1 MNQISPGLTITVLIL
16 FVLLMIGM
24 VIKSRTS
31 SDNLRSYA
39 VGSVK
44 FSPFTVAL
52 ALASSL
58 TSAATFIINPGFISL
73 YGLSAYLAFGV
84 VMPLSI
90 FFALVFLMK
99 RFRKYG
105 VNVGSLSIADWLG
118 KRFDSPFLQKLF
130 GALSILLITFI
141 VLICVGITKVIA
153 KAVDA
158 DELTVLI
165 LLVLVVFAYIMFG
178 GANSLVYTN
187 SIQAVVMVIVA
198 GVLLYSGADT
208 LFASG
213 EANLFSQLAEIDPML
228 VEPFN
233 SESPLFR
240 DFFEVVICNALIG
253 IAIVC
258 QPHIL
263 TKSLMLKD
271 DHQVNRFLVYSIGLL
286 VLFFSVV
293 FVGFYARAYF
303 PELIFEGSPLQMDG
317 IIPAFVV
324 SRFSAYISLLLIVG
338 LIAAGLSTLEGLV
351 QSLPTTITNDL
362 ILPVLGRDGEHRS
375 AMRLNRLLSVLIGV
389 VVIFLSYWQ
398 LTSPELSVAIFAQ
411 NGVYAF
417 FSAAFVPVF
426 FGIFTRIDNRVIPIA
441 GTLTALGVYYAVY
454 YMELT
459 PYMQNVSPKNPAIAS
474 ALALVL
480 SFAVSGSIYL
490 SLRLRGKHK
499 PDLEMNEVHNL
510 EKSTL

>member
-1 MNQISPGLTITVLIL
+1 MDQISPGLTITALAI

-24 VIKSRTS
+24 VLKSRTS

-39 VGSVK
+39 VGSLK
-44 FSPFTVAL
+44 FSPIMVAL

-58 TSAATFIINPGFISL
+58 TSAATFIINPGFIAL

-90 FFALVFLMK
+90 FLALVFLMK

-105 VNVGSLSIADWLG
+105 VDVGSLSIADWVG
-118 KRFDSPFLQKLF
+118 KRFDSSFLQKLF
-130 GALSILLITFI
+130 GALTILLITFI
-141 VLICVGITKVIA
+141 VLICVGITKVIS

-158 DELTVLI
+158 EELTVLI
-165 LLVLVVFAYIMFG
+165 GLVIVVFAYIMFG

-187 SIQAVVMVIVA
+187 SIQAGIMILVA
-198 GVLLYSGADT
+198 GVMLYSGIDKV
-208 LFASG
+208 FAPG
-213 EANLFSQLAEIDPML
+213 ETNLFNQLASIDPML
-228 VEPFN
+228 VKPFN
-233 SESPLFR
+233 QESPLFR

-271 DHQVNRFLVYSIGLL
+271 DKQVNKFLVYAILIL
-286 VLFFSVV
+286 ILFFSVV
-293 FVGFYARAYF
+293 FVGFYARSFY
-303 PELIFEGSPLQMDG
+303 PDLMVDGQLLQMDG

-324 SRFSAYISLLLIVG
+324 SRFSAYISLLLIIG
-338 LIAAGLSTLEGLV
+338 LIAAGLSTLEGLI
-351 QSLPTTITNDL
+351 QSLPTSITNDL
-362 ILPVLGRDGEHRS
+362 ILPLAGLSGEHRS
-375 AMRLNRLLSVLIGV
+375 AMMLNRVVSIVMAVLV
-389 VVIFLSYWQ
+389 VVLSYWQ

-426 FGIFTRIDNRVIPIA
+426 FGIFTRVQNKVLPIT
-441 GTLTALGVYYAVY
+441 GTLTALVVYYSVY
-454 YMELT
+454 YLELT
-459 PYMQNVSPKNPAIAS
+459 PYMHDVSPKNPAIAS
-474 ALALVL
+474 ALSLVA
-480 SFAVSGSIYL
+480 SFTISGGVFLYL
-490 SLRLRGKHK
+490 RISGKERTEISLEGVK
-499 PDLEMNEVHNL
+499 N
-510 EKSTL
+510 TTA